1 MGRVREAK
9 KKKKEDQRRERVRRK
24 RFQVGKKVGKW
35 RNSVLY
41 LSGAGGFLEWTYPQI
56 ADLQWKIPINLRLMM
71 TGGSP
76 ILGHL
81 HIDHDSGMVHIPHGL

>member
-1 MGRVREAK
+1 MREAK

-24 RFQVGKKVGKW
+24 RFQVGKKVGKS

-41 LSGAGGFLEWTYPQI
+41 LSGGFLEWTYPQI

-76 ILGHL
+76 DDWG
-81 HIDHDSGMVHIPHGL
+81 